1 MLKWLQEAKP
11 LVPPQSLTGK
21 ALGYMSDHWE
31 HLTRYLE
38 DGGLEIDNNGVE
50 NAIRPIA
57 IGRKNWLFN
66 DTVRGAQ
73 ASANLYSLIA
83 TAKANGIEPLAYLTM
98 LFRDLPHAHRVE
110 DYARPLPTRWTNE
123 RVRESLAQST
133 VPV

>member
-21 ALGYMSDHWE
+21 AL
-31 HLTRYLE
+31 
-38 DGGLEIDNNGVE
+38 
-50 NAIRPIA
+50 
-57 IGRKNWLFN
+57 
-66 DTVRGAQ
+66 
-73 ASANLYSLIA
+73 
-83 TAKANGIEPLAYLTM
+83 AYLTM

-110 DYARPLPTRWTNE
+110 DYERPLPTRWTNE